1 MKPSPSTSTPGKRK
15 RAQVIDLTG
24 SPDTPSKKT
33 PSKRQKATPAESP
46 EKRAKRYRDHAPLS
60 IMTKYERVMTQRMY
74 MMERSGR
81 KDGSLEE
88 EFSVLGST
96 GNVYTVT
103 VNQIPRYVVF
113 VVFDIVVRV
122 RISSRIK
129 SIVSISSL
137 CLWRSSNCRILCGF
151 KLPSYLLY
159 PFCGAIAYAGT
170 WRDLFKDRGSS
181 ACSLRKSYFPL

>member
-1 MKPSPSTSTPGKRK
+1 MASKGMKPSPSTSTSTPGKRK

-24 SPDTPSKKT
+24 SPGTPSKKT

-46 EKRAKRYRDHAPLS
+46 EKRAKRYRDHAPHS

-81 KDGSLEE
+81 KDGALEE

-113 VVFDIVVRV
+113 GVFDIVVHV

-137 CLWRSSNCRILCGF
+137 CL
-151 KLPSYLLY
+151 
-159 PFCGAIAYAGT
+159 
-170 WRDLFKDRGSS
+170 
-181 ACSLRKSYFPL
+181 